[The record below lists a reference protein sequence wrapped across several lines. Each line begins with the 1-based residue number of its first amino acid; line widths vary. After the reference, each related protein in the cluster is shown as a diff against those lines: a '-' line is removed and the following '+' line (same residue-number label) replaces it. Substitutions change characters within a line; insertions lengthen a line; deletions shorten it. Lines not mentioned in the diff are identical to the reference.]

1 MRTTLKVAL
10 PLVFSVAVVS
20 LLFAGYQVRTER
32 KNLRNDLS
40 KRAELLAES
49 LQESIEPQFEKNDRG
64 VERFMQRTVDR
75 FTQRE
80 NMKGIAVYQANG
92 SALAMTSTLGVNFR
106 SAPATAIRAISLDK
120 GESDSETVAK
130 TPLYFYSLPLHRDN
144 GARGALLLIYD
155 TSYINLRAMRTL
167 RDSLLRALLETIL
180 ITGLALVLVRWTF
193 LDPLRRTVKWLQQL
207 RTGDSSTNHALPQ
220 GELFDEINV
229 EVTHLA
235 RDLGAARA
243 VAEEEARLRD
253 TNATQWTAERL
264 RVSLRSKL
272 HDKPL
277 FVVSNREPYIHML
290 GAKEIETIVPASGVV
305 TALEP
310 VLLACDGTWIAH
322 GSGTADKQMVDEH
335 DHLRVPPDHPS
346 YTLRRVWL
354 SAEEEKGYYQG
365 FANEG
370 LWPLCHIAHTRPT
383 FRPEDWAHYQAA
395 NRKFADAV
403 LQEMEKTESPIL
415 LGQDYHFAL
424 LPRMVKEA
432 RPDARIAIF
441 WHIPWPNPE
450 VFGICPWQRELVDGL
465 LGADLIGFHTQTH
478 CNNFLE
484 TVDRALEALTE
495 WDRFAVNRQGH
506 VTLVRPYPISVAF
519 PDANAEQRTW
529 KSSGEERAALCE
541 ELGVEASLLGIGVDR
556 VDYTKGILERFRG
569 VERFLEVH
577 PEYQK
582 RFSLVQIGAPSR
594 TDIPRYQQFLE
605 EVSAEADRINARFQN
620 GRWQPILLLRKH
632 HSHKEIARF
641 YRAASVCLVTSL
653 HDGMNLV
660 AKEFVASREDERG
673 ALILSTFAGAALEL
687 TDALQVNPYDE
698 QQVASA
704 IFRSLEMPED
714 EQAVRMRHM
723 RRNIREHNVF
733 RWAANLLSDLTEIR
747 IDGPERFDTPPR
759 PEEAR
764 HAEAEHK

>member
-1 MRTTLKVAL
+1 MRTTLKIAL
-10 PLVFSVAVVS
+10 PMIISVAAVS
-20 LLFAGYQVRTER
+20 LLFAAYQVRTER

-40 KRAELLAES
+40 RRAELLAES
-49 LQESIEPQFEKNDRG
+49 LQESIEPQFEKQERG
-64 VERFMQRTVDR
+64 SERAIQRVVDR

-80 NMKGIAVYQANG
+80 HMKGIAVYEADG
-92 SALAMTSTLGVNFR
+92 SELAMTLALGKYFR
-106 SAPATAIRAISLDK
+106 SAPATAIRAITQDK
-120 GESDSETVAK
+120 GESDSETIAE
-130 TPLYFYSLPLHRDN
+130 TPMYFYSLPLHRGDK
-144 GARGALLLIYD
+144 ASGALLLVYD
-155 TSYINLRAMRTL
+155 TSYIDSRVLRTL
-167 RDSLLRALLETIL
+167 RDSLLTALLETIL
-180 ITGLALVLVRWTF
+180 ITALALVLVRWTF
-193 LDPLRRTVKWLQQL
+193 MDPLRKMVTWLQHL
-207 RTGDSSTNHALPQ
+207 RAGGGSSAHTLPQ
-220 GELFDEINV
+220 GELFDQINV

-235 RDLGAARA
+235 RDLGVARA
-243 VAEEEARLRD
+243 AAEEEARLRD
-253 TNATQWTAERL
+253 SNATQWTAERL

-277 FVVSNREPYIHML
+277 FVVSNREPYIHMQ

-310 VLLACDGTWIAH
+310 VLVACDGTWIAH
-322 GSGTADKQMVDEH
+322 GSGTADRQMVDAQ

-354 SAEEEKGYYQG
+354 SNEEEKGYYQG

-383 FRPEDWAHYQAA
+383 FRPEDWAYYQAA
-395 NRKFADAV
+395 NQKFADAV
-403 LQEMEKTESPIL
+403 LQEMDGTESPIL
-415 LGQDYHFAL
+415 LAQDYHFAL

-519 PDANAEQRTW
+519 PDSSAEQRTW
-529 KSSGEERAALCE
+529 KSSGEERAALCA
-541 ELGVEASLLGIGVDR
+541 ELGIEASLLGIGVDR

-569 VERFLEVH
+569 IERFLEIH

-582 RFSLVQIGAPSR
+582 RFSFVQIGAPSR
-594 TDIPRYQQFLE
+594 TEIARYQQFLD
-605 EVSAEADRINARFQN
+605 EVSAEAERINARFQN
-620 GRWQPILLLRKH
+620 GRWKPILMLRKH

-660 AKEFVASREDERG
+660 AKEFVASRDDERG
-673 ALILSTFAGAALEL
+673 TLILSTFAGAALEL
-687 TDALQVNPYDE
+687 TDALQINPYDV
-698 QQVASA
+698 QQLAAA
-704 IFRSLEMPED
+704 IYRSLEMPED
-714 EQAVRMRHM
+714 EQAARMRHM
-723 RRNIREHNVF
+723 RKNIREHNVF
-733 RWAANLLSDLTEIR
+733 RWAASLLSDLTEIR
-747 IDGPERFDTPPR
+747 IDAPERVETPPR
-759 PEEAR
+759 LEETR
-764 HAEAEHK
+764 PVEAEHK